1 MICLS
6 LRIPSVLRAALLAL
20 LLATPLA
27 WGGETPL
34 TIFAAASLRE
44 GLEAQV
50 AAFTATGAPAPRLVF
65 AASSTLARQLQA
77 GASAQLFIS
86 ADQPWMDALAARRA
100 MAQAPL
106 LANRLALIAR
116 EGSQAPCEAP
126 VACLKALPERLGP
139 GGRLALGDPQHVPA
153 GRYGAA
159 ALAHFGLLPALQD
172 KLLPADNVRTALAW
186 VARGEAALGLGY
198 ASDARVLPMLTALAL
213 IPETAHPP
221 IIYPLGRLLDE
232 PDRGATAFAAFLRSP
247 EAQARWR
254 EAGFQPLPAQA
265 DHD

>member
-1 MICLS
+1 MIPLS
-6 LRIPSVLRAALLAL
+6 LRTLRAVRAALLGAL
-20 LLATPLA
+20 LVAPLA
-27 WGGETPL
+27 LRAEAPL
-34 TIFAAASLRE
+34 TVFAAASLRE
-44 GLEAQV
+44 GLEAQA

-86 ADQPWMDALAARRA
+86 ADEAWMEALAARRPV
-100 MAQAPL
+100 AQAPL
-106 LANRLALIAR
+106 LGNRLALIAR
-116 EGSQAPCEAP
+116 RASQAPCEEP

-139 GGRLALGDPQHVPA
+139 TGRLALGDPQHVPA

-159 ALAHFGLLPALQD
+159 ALTHYGLLPALQHR
-172 KLLPADNVRTALAW
+172 LLPADNVRTALAW

-221 IIYPLGRLLDE
+221 IVYPLGRLLDE
-232 PDRGATAFAAFLRSP
+232 PDNGARAFAAFLRNP

-254 EAGFQPLPAQA
+254 AAGFQPLDAPTH
-265 DHD
+265 HD